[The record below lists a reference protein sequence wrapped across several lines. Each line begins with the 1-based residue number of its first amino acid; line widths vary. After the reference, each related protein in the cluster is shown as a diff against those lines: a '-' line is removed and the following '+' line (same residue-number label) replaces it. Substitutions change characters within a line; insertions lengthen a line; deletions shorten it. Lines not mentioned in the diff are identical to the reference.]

1 MKKVIIL
8 LLFIIVAIAIVPV
21 FLPKTIH
28 EEAEYIYDA
37 DSKKVYDNFNN
48 LKKMS
53 QWFSW
58 DKKDDRTIKFS
69 TPVEGIGASYN
80 WTSDG
85 EFGGNVTITDAKE
98 MQFVGYS
105 LDFKDQEGNTSEAI
119 FQILDDGKVKVIW
132 TFDSAE
138 FSYPF
143 QIYNYLMKGRV
154 KENLERGLKKLDDI
168 LKEESKSTDNTTTN
182 EKEVKISEESS
193 KQLLGVVQTV
203 SVDDESEYKIAVDES
218 LGLVESYLLDEKGLT
233 REDIGN
239 EVIYF
244 VSKDNHELTFVVG
257 FFLKDKVAE
266 SEDIKYLNVPAY
278 KTLTAIVNND
288 KEAIDKATANIK
300 EYAKENKFY
309 PVKNSWQVID
319 GDKVQIYVPVEGK

>member
-37 DSKKVYDNFNN
+37 NPKKVYDSFNN

-58 DKKDDRTIKFS
+58 DKKDNRTIDFS
-69 TPVEGIGASYN
+69 TPIEGIGASYD

-85 EFGGNVTITDAKE
+85 EFGGSVAITDAKE

-105 LDFKDQEGNTSEAI
+105 LNFKDQEGNTSEAI
-119 FQILDDGKVKVIW
+119 FQVLDDGKVKVIW
-132 TFDSAE
+132 TFDSGE
-138 FSYPF
+138 LSYPF
-143 QIYNYLMKGRV
+143 QVYNYLMKGKV
-154 KENLERGLKKLDDI
+154 KENLERGLKNLDEI
-168 LKEESKSTDNTTTN
+168 LKKEAADTN
-182 EKEVKISEESS
+182 SNSANENEIKISEESA

-203 SVDDESEYKIAVDES
+203 SVDDDSEYKIAVDES
-218 LGLVESYLLDEKGLT
+218 LGLVESYLLDEKGLN

-244 VSKDNHELTFVVG
+244 INENKNEITFIVG

-278 KTLTAIVNND
+278 KTLTTITDND
-288 KEAIDKATANIK
+288 KAAIEKATVSTK
-300 EYAKENKFY
+300 EYAKENNFY
-309 PVKNSWQVID
+309 PAQNHWQVID
-319 GDKVQIYVPVEGK
+319 GDKVQIYIPVEGR

>member
-8 LLFIIVAIAIVPV
+8 LLFIIVGIAIAPV

-28 EEAEYIYDA
+28 EEAVYIYDA
-37 DSKKVYDNFNN
+37 PPQKVYNYFYN

-58 DKKDDRTIKFS
+58 DKSGEGTELKFS
-69 TPVEGIGASYN
+69 SPTEGVGAYYN
-80 WTSDG
+80 WENG
-85 EFGGNVTITDAKE
+85 KMAITDAKE

-105 LDFKDQEGNTSEAI
+105 LNLKDQEGNTSEAI
-119 FQILDDGKVKVIW
+119 FQVLDDGKVKVIW

-143 QIYNYLMKGRV
+143 QIYNYLMKSSV
-154 KENLERGLKKLDDI
+154 KENLESGLKRLDDI
-168 LKEESKSTDNTTTN
+168 LKKEGITANNDASDKN
-182 EKEVKISEESS
+182 EIKISEESA
-193 KQLLGVVQTV
+193 KQLLGIVQTV
-203 SVDDESEYKIAVDES
+203 SINDESEYKTAVEES

-233 REDIGN
+233 QEEIGN

-244 VSKDNHELTFVVG
+244 VSKDSHEITFVVG
-257 FFLKDKVAE
+257 FFLKNKVAE
-266 SEDIKYLNVPAY
+266 NEDIKYLSIPAY

-309 PVKNSWQVID
+309 PIKNSWQVID
-319 GDKVQIYVPVEGK
+319 GDRVQIYVPVEGK